1 MTSSR
6 MMGHWWRE
14 VVAMVMVMMID
25 QGCRWSTMMMMVVKE
40 PARGACRG
48 GADLAPT
55 STCGGG

>member
-1 MTSSR
+1 
-6 MMGHWWRE
+6 
-14 VVAMVMVMMID
+14 
-25 QGCRWSTMMMMVVKE
+25 MMMMVVKE